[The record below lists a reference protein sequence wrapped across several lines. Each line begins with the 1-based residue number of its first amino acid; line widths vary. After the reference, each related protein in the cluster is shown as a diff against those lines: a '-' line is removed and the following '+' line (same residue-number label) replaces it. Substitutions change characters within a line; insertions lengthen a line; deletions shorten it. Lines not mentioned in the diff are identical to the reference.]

1 MNKRKLVQFYKRAFL
16 VFLCLIPF
24 LVLLQYA
31 LGEQTSDFT
40 KISLTVLLAGAVIGM
55 VEWIR
60 NNRIQK

>member
-1 MNKRKLVQFYKRAFL
+1 MNRRKLIQFYKRAFL
-16 VFLCLIPF
+16 VFLCLTPF

-40 KISLTVLLAGAVIGM
+40 KISLTVLLAGAAIVM

-60 NNRIQK
+60 SKRMKK